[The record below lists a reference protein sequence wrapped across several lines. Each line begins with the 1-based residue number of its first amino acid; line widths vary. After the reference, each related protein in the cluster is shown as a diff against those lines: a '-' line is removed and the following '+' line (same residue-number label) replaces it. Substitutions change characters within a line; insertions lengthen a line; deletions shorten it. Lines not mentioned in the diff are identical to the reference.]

1 MSILRGF
8 SKCRA
13 IATLS
18 GNISY
23 CSSYL
28 SSPTLSVWNMKFS
41 RPAQTDL
48 YFVYFVTIHHVSANE
63 GSHYFF
69 PRVYMLAMDKAYQ
82 LSPYTQSFSPPVHV
96 AQWSPS
102 QILFILLLL
111 TIDFFSAHT
120 QTCVR
125 SLFSF
130 LRKSEKIIFLFC
142 RKYIPHRSGF
152 LYHCLRLCSRGG
164 GTRERRVRANFSHH
178 ESEGEEI
185 NEVRSSRQISIKHDI
200 VLRTFGMWAPAKLFV
215 QRFDVTVIR
224 SDLNS
229 TENVDASWC
238 LLELWDE
245 RRMKS
250 EKRKFILINS
260 WPSLKLKA
268 NVHCCARRRSTNLS
282 RTAIG
287 FWV

>member
-41 RPAQTDL
+41 RPAQTDV

-125 SLFSF
+125 SLFSENP
-130 LRKSEKIIFLFC
+130 RKLFSFSVESISLTSPVSSIIVF
-142 RKYIPHRSGF
+142 GF
-152 LYHCLRLCSRGG
+152 
-164 GTRERRVRANFSHH
+164 AQ
-178 ESEGEEI
+178 EGEG
-185 NEVRSSRQISIKHDI
+185 R
-200 VLRTFGMWAPAKLFV
+200 G
-215 QRFDVTVIR
+215 
-224 SDLNS
+224 
-229 TENVDASWC
+229 
-238 LLELWDE
+238 
-245 RRMKS
+245 S
-250 EKRKFILINS
+250 EE
-260 WPSLKLKA
+260 
-268 NVHCCARRRSTNLS
+268 
-282 RTAIG
+282 
-287 FWV
+287 